1 MVGWGILLLVLGIGS
16 LLLPMLNMQFRLMEL
31 VDPYQPWAGIVV
43 AVIGAVLVFLGQ
55 TRRQPA
61 VEVTSTPAQQAPP
74 PAQPAQ
80 PAPPPSQTAP
90 PPDPE
95 EPRRQP

>member
-16 LLLPMLNMQFRLMEL
+16 LLLPMLDMQFRLMEL

-61 VEVTSTPAQQAPP
+61 VEVTSTPP
-74 PAQPAQ
+74 Q
-80 PAPPPSQTAP
+80 PAPPPDQEP
-90 PPDPE
+90 P
-95 EPRRQP
+95 RQP